1 MKLADRPLNIAVL
14 ISGRGSNMQALVA
27 QARDSKI
34 VLVAANKPAEGL
46 DIAAQAGIE
55 TCLVNRSEYDSK
67 ASHEAALAVAIE
79 ASGAQWICLAGYMA
93 VLSADFIERF
103 SGRILNIHPSLLP
116 DYKGLHTHK
125 RTLEDNKAL
134 HGVSVHLVT
143 PELDDGAVIAQ
154 MQMPVLNTDTE
165 ENLSQ
170 RVLVLEHMLYPM
182 VINALASGAL
192 QLGDGKVRWL
202 DISVAQTLTLPEGC
216 HLIFG

>member
-1 MKLADRPLNIAVL
+1 MNSADRRLKIAVL
-14 ISGRGSNMQALVA
+14 ISGRGSNMQALA
-27 QARDSKI
+27 EQARDSKI
-34 VLVAANKPAEGL
+34 VLVASNKPADGL
-46 DIAAQAGIE
+46 DIAAKAGIE
-55 TCLVNRSEYDSK
+55 TCLVNRSEYDRKS
-67 ASHEAALAVAIE
+67 SHEAALAEAIE

-125 RTLEDNKAL
+125 RALEDNTAL

-143 PELDDGAVIAQ
+143 PKLDDGAVIAQ
-154 MQMPVLNTDTE
+154 MQLPVFNTDTE
-165 ENLSQ
+165 DSLSQ

-192 QLGDGKVRWL
+192 QLGNGTVQWRDK
-202 DISVAQTLTLPEGC
+202 SVAQTLTLPEGC

>member
-1 MKLADRPLNIAVL
+1 MNPADRPLKIAVL

-34 VLVAANKPAEGL
+34 VLVAANKPADGL

-55 TCLVNRSEYDSK
+55 TCLVNRADYDSK
-67 ASHEAALAVAIE
+67 ASHEAALATAIE
-79 ASGAQWICLAGYMA
+79 ASDAQWICLAGYMA

-125 RTLEDNKAL
+125 RALEDNKAL

-154 MQMPVLNTDTE
+154 MQLPVFNTDTE
-165 ENLSQ
+165 DSLSQ

-192 QLGDGKVRWL
+192 QLGDGTVQWRDK
-202 DISVAQTLTLPEGC
+202 SVAQTLTLPEGC